1 MENKKLLNVDLEST
15 DYDPAQVGNLD
26 RRLEVGK
33 KDAVFFHVL
42 GVVATVIAT
51 IWMYAFGTGDPAE
64 MRYFLGMPMWVSG
77 AIVIYLAMFVVG
89 MYWKKATAK
98 GMFASTVGGFAA
110 YVILYFISGVIP
122 STKEWWAAALGG
134 VHAFLP
140 AWLIS
145 LVLLVAVSYATQ
157 KERVKLGYFQ
167 VFFCEDYDEKYA
179 KIDTLKD

>member
-64 MRYFLGMPMWVSG
+64 MRYFLGVWRNRDLSG
-77 AIVIYLAMFVVG
+77 HVCGGHDLAGQM
-89 MYWKKATAK
+89 
-98 GMFASTVGGFAA
+98 
-110 YVILYFISGVIP
+110 
-122 STKEWWAAALGG
+122 GG
-134 VHAFLP
+134 VSADRK
-140 AWLIS
+140 
-145 LVLLVAVSYATQ
+145 V
-157 KERVKLGYFQ
+157 
-167 VFFCEDYDEKYA
+167 
-179 KIDTLKD
+179 

>member
-51 IWMYAFGTGDPAE
+51 IWMYAFGTGDRAE

-89 MYWKKATAK
+89 MIWLVKWEEFPLTARFKKDSMNK
-98 GMFASTVGGFAA
+98 KEGGEQA
-110 YVILYFISGVIP
+110 
-122 STKEWWAAALGG
+122 
-134 VHAFLP
+134 
-140 AWLIS
+140 
-145 LVLLVAVSYATQ
+145 
-157 KERVKLGYFQ
+157 
-167 VFFCEDYDEKYA
+167 
-179 KIDTLKD
+179 

>member
-1 MENKKLLNVDLEST
+1 MENKKLSNVDLEST

-77 AIVIYLAMFVVG
+77 CNRDLSGHVCGGHDLAGQM
-89 MYWKKATAK
+89 
-98 GMFASTVGGFAA
+98 
-110 YVILYFISGVIP
+110 
-122 STKEWWAAALGG
+122 GG
-134 VHAFLP
+134 VSADRK
-140 AWLIS
+140 
-145 LVLLVAVSYATQ
+145 V
-157 KERVKLGYFQ
+157 
-167 VFFCEDYDEKYA
+167 
-179 KIDTLKD
+179 